1 MEMKRTK
8 DERPPLNEYVLG
20 VWPTANAIPDF
31 ITLRRKR
38 SGEYVNRHN

>member
-20 VWPTANAIPDF
+20 VWPTASPISRIYGVKAKKV
-31 ITLRRKR
+31 RRVR
-38 SGEYVNRHN
+38 EPS

>member
-20 VWPTANAIPDF
+20 VLADSKPYSRIYGVKAKKV
-31 ITLRRKR
+31 RRVR
-38 SGEYVNRHN
+38 EPS

>member
-20 VWPTANAIPDF
+20 VWPTASPIPEF
-31 ITLRRKR
+31 YGVKAKKVRRVRK
-38 SGEYVNRHN
+38 SS